1 MKTKKQI
8 NSLKNYFFSLFV
20 IIFLLFVIATSNSS
34 KSFVTNNENNV
45 KAVESSRIIL
55 NGKKT
60 STKKIKVNTIEELKS
75 NLNKEVEF
83 IGTLTAYGPDC
94 EGCSGKLGCYPYQNV
109 LNNNI
114 YYEDKT
120 YGKIRILA
128 SDGVIP
134 CGSIIKISN
143 YFNTEFFGIVLDR
156 GSLVKGL
163 TMDLLENSEKDTL
176 KIGRQYNIKF
186 EIERWGY

>member
-1 MKTKKQI
+1 MRTKKQI
-8 NSLKNYFFSLFV
+8 NSLKIYFLSLFL
-20 IIFLLFVIATSNSS
+20 IIFLLFIIATSNSS
-34 KSFVTNNENNV
+34 SSFVTNNENNV
-45 KAVESSRIIL
+45 KAVESSRIFF
-55 NGKKT
+55 NKKNEVA
-60 STKKIKVNTIEELKS
+60 KIKVNTLEELKN
-75 NLNKEVEF
+75 NLNKKVEF
-83 IGTLTAYGPDC
+83 VGTLTAYGPDC

-176 KIGRQYNIKF
+176 KIGRQYNINF
-186 EIERWGY
+186 TVERWGY